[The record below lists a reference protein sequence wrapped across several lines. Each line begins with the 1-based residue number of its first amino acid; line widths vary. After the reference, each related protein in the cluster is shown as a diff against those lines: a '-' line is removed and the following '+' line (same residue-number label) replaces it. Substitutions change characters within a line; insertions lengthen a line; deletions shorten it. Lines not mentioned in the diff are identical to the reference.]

1 MVVAVDVGADD
12 GPGVVERLEL
22 LAPDAA
28 LLELGEPGLDEGLA
42 LGVAVAAA
50 AVGDP
55 ELGEPGAEGARR
67 EGGAVVGAKRQ
78 LARPDR
84 PCRRRFVDDG
94 DRLGGAAADVQAPAA
109 DLAGAA
115 GDRRA

>member
-12 GPGVVERLEL
+12 GSGLVERLEL

-50 AVGDP
+50 TVDDP
-55 ELGEPGAEGARR
+55 VLGQAGAEGAGGQ
-67 EGGAVVGAKRQ
+67 GGAVVGAERQ
-78 LARPDR
+78 LARPDLPGR
-84 PCRRRFVDDG
+84 DGGVEDRAGLLRRG
-94 DRLGGAAADVQAPAA
+94 SG
-109 DLAGAA
+109 
-115 GDRRA
+115 RRGSSP